1 MNNLNQF
8 YLELSRSKRY
18 NEEFSYDRIGKD
30 YRLLDVIHNKEKYF
44 NNDKKLII
52 GTLFDT
58 EPKILNSFLDDKEVE
73 DIYIGNLAKK
83 YHEDYNLLVPGFIP
97 HIFVSEIYKN
107 YSNILFLAY
116 DGFNRNFI
124 NQQIERI
131 KNPSFTDE

>member
-1 MNNLNQF
+1 M
-8 YLELSRSKRY
+8 
-18 NEEFSYDRIGKD
+18 
-30 YRLLDVIHNKEKYF
+30 LDVIHNKEKYF

-83 YHEDYNLLVPGFIP
+83 YHEDYTLLVPGFIP
-97 HIFVSEIYKN
+97 HIFVSELYKN